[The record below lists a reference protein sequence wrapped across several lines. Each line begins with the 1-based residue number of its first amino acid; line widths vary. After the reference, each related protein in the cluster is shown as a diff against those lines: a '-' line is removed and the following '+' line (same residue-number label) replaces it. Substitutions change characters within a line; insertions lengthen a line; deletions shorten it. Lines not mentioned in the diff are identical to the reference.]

1 MYLSYS
7 GHKTYEICPKQYW
20 HSYIDKT
27 VPEKPDNKVNSL
39 YGSMVGTLFE
49 IFYADKLWMKKGV
62 EELLLSMVDET
73 WDRLVTN
80 ETRKGLVEFKDK
92 DERANY
98 KSKNDLL
105 DDVRESIP
113 RGIEIIRYHRLLGT
127 DAEAEVKLDSW
138 VGGHRLGGRA
148 DFIMTRIKP
157 HGDRVILDG
166 KGSKHRDTYVDPWQ
180 LKWYAMLYREKHIVA
195 PDGLGFVYW
204 RSKPEESMDW
214 VAFTREDLDLLK
226 EGVLVNATHI
236 DKIKLLLDGVPKE
249 DHPHVLREGFP
260 AKPSQNC
267 RFCSFL
273 AVCREGQAYE
283 SASVP
288 AALYGAGGVEDIG
301 I

>member
-7 GHKTYEICPKQYW
+7 GHKSYALCPKQYW

-27 VPEKPDNKVNSL
+27 VPSKPDNKVNSL

-49 IFYADKLWMKKGV
+49 IFYADKLWMRKGV

-73 WDRLVTN
+73 WDRLLASELRGAV
-80 ETRKGLVEFKDK
+80 VEFADQ

-98 KSKNDLL
+98 KSKEALL
-105 DDVRESIP
+105 DDVRLSIP
-113 RGIEIIRYHRLLGT
+113 RGIQIIRHHRLLGM

-138 VGGHRLGGRA
+138 VEGHRLGGRA

-180 LKWYAMLYREKHIVA
+180 LKWYAMLFREKHISM

-214 VAFTREDLDLLK
+214 VPFTREDLNILK
-226 EGVLVNATHI
+226 EGVLANATHI
-236 DKIKLLLDGVPKE
+236 DKVKALLETASKAE
-249 DHPHVLREGFP
+249 HPQVILEGFP
-260 AKPSQNC
+260 AKPSRDC
-267 RFCSFL
+267 KLCSFL
-273 AVCREGQAYE
+273 GTCREGQAYE
-283 SASVP
+283 NAKVP
-288 AALYGAGGVEDIG
+288 AAFYSADGVEDVG